1 MKLDKIGLLIV
12 DDHSLFRDGLRA
24 VLERQDGIA
33 VLGEAGDA
41 ETGVRMAEDLRPDII
56 LMDLH
61 MPGRSGVDAIRD
73 ILRRKPSARIIALS
87 MYHDAELVESVILAG
102 ARGYM
107 LKDERAAV
115 LVEGIRAVAAG
126 GVAINP
132 MIGSRL
138 LDDYRRMAMDENAPR
153 AADPMPAFA
162 PRELSVL
169 ELLAAGK
176 SNRQIAEK
184 LFLSEQTVKNL
195 LTSIYHKLG
204 AQNRTEAVLQA
215 VQRGIVKP
223 HS

>member
-1 MKLDKIGLLIV
+1 MNLEKIGLLIV

-41 ETGVRMAEDLRPDII
+41 ETGVRMAEELRPEII

-61 MPGRSGVDAIRD
+61 LPGRSGVDAIRD
-73 ILRRKPSARIIALS
+73 ILRRRPSARIIALS

-138 LDDYRRMAMDENAPR
+138 LDDYRRMAQENG
-153 AADPMPAFA
+153 AARSNDPAPAFA
-162 PRELSVL
+162 PREINVL

-223 HS
+223 QS